1 MQFKTQYDARDRIFS
16 DPGSPEHITYAGYYD
31 DKGRVVLE
39 ESGRENI
46 YDFIQSHAESCDIHV
61 LMKRY
66 QNGDVN
72 ALSQKQGFY
81 GDFLD
86 FPKTYAE
93 ALNHMNEMERQ
104 FMALPVETRE
114 KFGNSFSEFLA
125 ASAEPDFLDR
135 LGIKKES
142 VVESNP
148 AIPPVETKPEIK
160 EVSKV

>member
-16 DPGSPEHITYAGYYD
+16 DPGSPEHITYAGHYD

-66 QNGDVN
+66 QNGDVD

-114 KFGNSFSEFLA
+114 KFGNSFTEFLA

-142 VVESNP
+142 VVEPKP
-148 AIPPVETKPEIK
+148 AIPPVETEPEIK
-160 EVSKV
+160 EVSKE